1 MSINIERKNE
11 AYNLIRS
18 DSDPAL
24 LESLAEHIVH
34 YSSPEFRSMS
44 KLVSP
49 EDVDLSHERALV
61 DRDEKKLVDARKAF
75 YENGERGDGRIHF

>member
-1 MSINIERKNE
+1 
-11 AYNLIRS
+11 
-18 DSDPAL
+18 
-24 LESLAEHIVH
+24 
-34 YSSPEFRSMS
+34 MS

-75 YENGERGDGRIHF
+75 YENGERSVLWVPGLKKASILTYFLKMS

>member
-1 MSINIERKNE
+1 
-11 AYNLIRS
+11 
-18 DSDPAL
+18 
-24 LESLAEHIVH
+24 
-34 YSSPEFRSMS
+34 MS

-75 YENGERGDGRIHF
+75 YENGERSVLWVPGLKKASKF